1 MGVRVKILQGDL
13 EGSVKKSGNGLDYV
27 RFLGVP
33 YAKVERFAK
42 PAPPASW
49 EGVKKA
55 NSSIKCLQ
63 YDSLIK
69 KGIVGKEDGLVA
81 NVYTPKSALE
91 EDAGPLPV
99 MVFIHGG
106 AFYLGD
112 GTPEF
117 YGPGWLID
125 HGIVLVT
132 INYRLGPL
140 GFMSTGNDVI
150 PANLVCLLTC
160 SFIQLQKN
168 WFSISFSGF
177 VGPAASPCL
186 GSREYQQVWR
196 RPRERDHL
204 WRERWLHELRL
215 PHPLPPVHWTL
226 PQGYPRVWQSFQ
238 PLVSSR

>member
-1 MGVRVKILQGDL
+1 MGVRVKISQGDL

-160 SFIQLQKN
+160 SC
-168 WFSISFSGF
+168 SIRIHNFLVFNFLLRVCGTSGKPLF
-177 VGPAASPCL
+177 GFKRTSAS
-186 GSREYQQVWR
+186 SEEIRA
-196 RPRERDHL
+196 
-204 WRERWLHELRL
+204 
-215 PHPLPPVHWTL
+215 T
-226 PQGYPRVWQSFQ
+226 
-238 PLVSSR
+238 

>member
-1 MGVRVKILQGDL
+1 MGVRVKISQGEL
-13 EGSVKKSGNGLDYV
+13 EGSVKKSENGLDYV

-33 YAKVERFAK
+33 YAKFERFAK
-42 PAPPASW
+42 PAPAPGW

-63 YDSLIK
+63 NDSLMK

-91 EDAGPLPV
+91 DGGGSLPV

-106 AFYLGD
+106 AFFLGD

-140 GFMSTGNDVI
+140 GFMSTGDDVI
-150 PANLVCLLTC
+150 PANLVCFYMSLSTN
-160 SFIQLQKN
+160 I
-168 WFSISFSGF
+168 
-177 VGPAASPCL
+177 
-186 GSREYQQVWR
+186 
-196 RPRERDHL
+196 
-204 WRERWLHELRL
+204 
-215 PHPLPPVHWTL
+215 
-226 PQGYPRVWQSFQ
+226 
-238 PLVSSR
+238 

>member
-1 MGVRVKILQGDL
+1 MGVRVKISQGEL
-13 EGSVKKSGNGLDYV
+13 EGSVKKSENGLDYV

-33 YAKVERFAK
+33 YAKFERFAK
-42 PAPPASW
+42 PAPAPGW

-63 YDSLIK
+63 NDSLMK

-81 NVYTPKSALE
+81 NVYTPKSAIE
-91 EDAGPLPV
+91 EGASSLPV

-125 HGIVLVT
+125 HGILLVT

-140 GFMSTGNDVI
+140 GFMSTGDDVI
-150 PANLVCLLTC
+150 PANLVCFQIVTHT
-160 SFIQLQKN
+160 SHHK
-168 WFSISFSGF
+168 FSSGAQTF
-177 VGPAASPCL
+177 PFRVCGTNAKPLFGCKKTSASL
-186 GSREYQQVWR
+186 E
-196 RPRERDHL
+196 E
-204 WRERWLHELRL
+204 
-215 PHPLPPVHWTL
+215 TL
-226 PQGYPRVWQSFQ
+226 EM
-238 PLVSSR
+238 

>member
-1 MGVRVKILQGDL
+1 MGVRVKISQGEL

-42 PAPPASW
+42 PAPAASW

-91 EDAGPLPV
+91 EDAGSLPV

-160 SFIQLQKN
+160 SFIQLHN
-168 WFSISFSGF
+168 S
-177 VGPAASPCL
+177 
-186 GSREYQQVWR
+186 
-196 RPRERDHL
+196 
-204 WRERWLHELRL
+204 
-215 PHPLPPVHWTL
+215 
-226 PQGYPRVWQSFQ
+226 
-238 PLVSSR
+238 LVSNFLFRVCGTSDKPLFGFKRTSASSEEIRAT